1 MGMRGTLSW
10 KVAGIRKSRRCCKF
24 GILKN
29 ISRAKIKAQIPN
41 LNKNDEKRTEA
52 KPEDGKINGGLDKMV
67 IFFLFGNRK
76 LEYER

>member
-24 GILKN
+24 RIIKN

-41 LNKNDEKRTEA
+41 LTKNDEKKTEV
-52 KPEDGKINGGLDKMV
+52 KPEDGKTNGGLDRMV
-67 IFFLFGNRK
+67 NFISLVTGN
-76 LEYER
+76 